1 MPSLKMT
8 RPCRSDP
15 VLGGI
20 PASSVGLAR
29 TGARPRAAAGG
40 GPHAVNAVLAAGK
53 IVYRQAS
60 FGGRGS
66 FGTTGPRSR
75 EETEMSALP
84 LSGIKILDL
93 TRVLAGPLSAQML
106 GDLGAEIIKIERPGG
121 GDDARA
127 FGPPYLVDPEGKE
140 NNNNSFYLCA
150 NRNKKSV
157 TVNIAAPEGQAI
169 IRELAKS
176 CDVMMENYKVG
187 DLKRYKLDYESIKAV
202 NPGIIY
208 CSVTGFGQTGPYAPR
223 AGYDAIFQAMGGLMS
238 VTGHM
243 DGEPGAGPMK
253 VGPSIVDYMTG
264 MNSSIGI
271 LSALYHR
278 KVNGGAGQHIDVCLF
293 DTVIA
298 SLSHYAQIYLVN
310 GKTPP
315 RRGTWGNGGMP
326 AGVFRCAD
334 GELML
339 VVGNDAQFAR
349 TCAVLGSPE
358 LATNPKFL
366 KNNDRVVNG
375 KEIMAI
381 FAGLF
386 LKKNVA
392 DWLEALEQAGVPCGP
407 VNDFAQVF
415 ADPHVRQRGMQ
426 IKVDHPFEHALSLIR
441 NPLTFSE
448 TPVTE
453 YRAPPLLGA
462 DTRDVLATIGYDE
475 AKLEALRKQKII

>member
-1 MPSLKMT
+1 MQCS
-8 RPCRSDP
+8 
-15 VLGGI
+15 
-20 PASSVGLAR
+20 
-29 TGARPRAAAGG
+29 AAQNGVTT
-40 GPHAVNAVLAAGK
+40 PWFRIH
-53 IVYRQAS
+53 IDYTDQH
-60 FGGRGS
+60 FGGK
-66 FGTTGPRSR
+66 F
-75 EETEMSALP
+75 MSALP
-84 LSGIKILDL
+84 LSGIRILDL

-106 GDLGAEIIKIERPGG
+106 GDLGAEVIKIERPGT

-127 FGPPYLVDPEGKE
+127 FGPPYLVDPEGQE

-157 TVNIAAPEGQAI
+157 TVNIARPEGQEI
-169 IRELAKS
+169 IRELART
-176 CDVMMENYKVG
+176 CDVFMENYKVG
-187 DLKRYKLDYESIKAV
+187 DLKRYGLDYESIRTV

-264 MNSSIGI
+264 MNTSIGI
-271 LSALYHR
+271 LAALYHK
-278 KVNGGAGQHIDVCLF
+278 KVNGGAGQHIDVCLL
-293 DTVIA
+293 DTVVA

-310 GKTPP
+310 GQTPP

-326 AGVFRCAD
+326 AGVFRCSD

-339 VVGNDAQFAR
+339 VVGNDAQFGR
-349 TCAVLGSPE
+349 TCAVLGQPE
-358 LATNPKFL
+358 LASNPKFV
-366 KNNDRVVNG
+366 KNNDRVING

-386 LKKNVA
+386 LKNTVA
-392 DWLEALEQAGVPCGP
+392 HWLEELENAGIPCGP

-415 ADPHVRQRGMQ
+415 ADPQVRSRGLEV
-426 IKVDHPFEHALSLIR
+426 KVDHPFNPSLSLIR
-441 NPLTFSE
+441 NALSFSE
-448 TPVTE
+448 TPIEE
-453 YRAPPLLGA
+453 YRAPPLLGEH
-462 DTRDVLATIGYDE
+462 TSDVLGSMLGYDD
-475 AKLEALRKQKII
+475 ANIAALKKQTVI

>member
-1 MPSLKMT
+1 
-8 RPCRSDP
+8 
-15 VLGGI
+15 
-20 PASSVGLAR
+20 
-29 TGARPRAAAGG
+29 
-40 GPHAVNAVLAAGK
+40 
-53 IVYRQAS
+53 VYRQIS
-60 FGGRGS
+60 FSAAG
-66 FGTTGPRSR
+66 FVPEPEGPRVL
-75 EETEMSALP
+75 EEMFMSPLP
-84 LSGIKILDL
+84 LSGIRILDL

-106 GDLGAEIIKIERPGG
+106 ADLGAEVIKIERPGG

-127 FGPPYLVDPEGKE
+127 FGPPYLVDPQGRE

-157 TVNIAAPEGQAI
+157 TVNIATAEGQEI

-187 DLKRYKLDYESIKAV
+187 DLKRYKLDYEAIKAV

-208 CSVTGFGQTGPYAPR
+208 CSVTGFGQSGPYAPR

-271 LSALYHR
+271 LAALYHR
-278 KVNGGAGQHIDVCLF
+278 KVNGGEGQHVDVCLF

-298 SLSHYAQIYLVN
+298 SLSHFAQIYLVN
-310 GKTPP
+310 GETPP

-349 TCAVLGSPE
+349 TCAVLGSE
-358 LATNPKFL
+358 GLATNPKFVS
-366 KNNDRVVNG
+366 NNDRVVHG
-375 KEIMAI
+375 KEIMAL

-386 LKKNVA
+386 PKKPVA
-392 DWLEALEQAGVPCGP
+392 HWLEELEKAGVPCGP

-415 ADPHVRQRGMQ
+415 ADEHVRERGME
-426 IKVDHPFEHALSLIR
+426 IKVNHPFEPALSLIR
-441 NPLTFSE
+441 NPIVFSE
-448 TPVTE
+448 TPVKD
-453 YRAPPLLGA
+453 YRAPPLLGEN
-462 DTRDVLATIGYDE
+462 TSEVLATIGYDDAE
-475 AKLEALRKQKII
+475 IDALKKEKII

>member
-1 MPSLKMT
+1 ML
-8 RPCRSDP
+8 
-15 VLGGI
+15 
-20 PASSVGLAR
+20 
-29 TGARPRAAAGG
+29 
-40 GPHAVNAVLAAGK
+40 
-53 IVYRQAS
+53 
-60 FGGRGS
+60 
-66 FGTTGPRSR
+66 
-75 EETEMSALP
+75 MSGLP

-106 GDLGAEIIKIERPGG
+106 ADLGAEVIKIERPGG

-157 TVNIAAPEGQAI
+157 TVNIATAEGQEI
-169 IRELAKS
+169 IREIAKS

-202 NPGIIY
+202 NSGIIY

-271 LSALYHR
+271 LAALYHR
-278 KVNGGAGQHIDVCLF
+278 KVNGGAGQHIDVCLL

-310 GKTPP
+310 GQTPP

-339 VVGNDAQFAR
+339 VVGNDGQFAR
-349 TCAVLGSPE
+349 TCAVLGSE
-358 LATNPKFL
+358 GLATNPKFL
-366 KNNDRVVNG
+366 RNNDRVVHG

-386 LKKNVA
+386 PKKPVA
-392 DWLEALEQAGVPCGP
+392 YWLEELEQAGVPCGP

-415 ADPHVRQRGMQ
+415 ADKHVRERGME
-426 IKVDHPFEHALSLIR
+426 IKVNHPFEPALSLIR
-441 NPLTFSE
+441 NPIAFSE
-448 TPVTE
+448 TPVKD
-453 YRAPPLLGA
+453 YRAPPLLGEN
-462 DTRDVLATIGYDE
+462 TREVLASKLGYDD
-475 AKLEALRKQKII
+475 AKLDALKQQGVI

>member
-1 MPSLKMT
+1 
-8 RPCRSDP
+8 
-15 VLGGI
+15 
-20 PASSVGLAR
+20 
-29 TGARPRAAAGG
+29 
-40 GPHAVNAVLAAGK
+40 
-53 IVYRQAS
+53 
-60 FGGRGS
+60 
-66 FGTTGPRSR
+66 
-75 EETEMSALP
+75 MSALP
-84 LSGIKILDL
+84 LSGIRILDL

-106 GDLGAEIIKIERPGG
+106 ADLGAEVIKIERPGG

-127 FGPPYLVDPEGKE
+127 FGPPYLKDPDGRA

-157 TVNIAAPEGQAI
+157 TVNIASAEGQDI
-169 IRELAKS
+169 IRALAETS
-176 CDVMMENYKVG
+176 DVFMENYKVG
-187 DLKRYKLDYESIKAV
+187 DLKRYGLDYEAIRAI

-243 DGEPGAGPMK
+243 DDEPGAGPMK

-271 LSALYHR
+271 LAALYHR
-278 KVNGGAGQHIDVCLF
+278 KANGGAGQHIDVCLL

-298 SLSHYAQIYLVN
+298 SLSHWLQIYLVN
-310 GKTPP
+310 GKQPP

-326 AGVFRCAD
+326 AGMFRCTD

-349 TCAVLGSPE
+349 TCAVLGAPE
-358 LATNPKFL
+358 LATNPKFVR
-366 KNNDRVVNG
+366 NNDRVTNG

-386 LKKNVA
+386 LKNTVGH
-392 DWLEALEQAGVPCGP
+392 WLEELEKAGIPCGP
-407 VNDFAQVF
+407 VNDFAHVF
-415 ADPHVRQRGMQ
+415 ADPQVRARGMEV
-426 IKVDHPFEHALSLIR
+426 KTEHPFEQHLSLIR
-441 NPLTFSE
+441 NALTFSG

-453 YRAPPLLGA
+453 YRYPPLLGEHTA
-462 DTRDVLATIGYDE
+462 EVLSSRLGYDA
-475 AKLEALRKQKII
+475 AKLDALKQQGVI

>member
-1 MPSLKMT
+1 ML
-8 RPCRSDP
+8 
-15 VLGGI
+15 
-20 PASSVGLAR
+20 
-29 TGARPRAAAGG
+29 
-40 GPHAVNAVLAAGK
+40 
-53 IVYRQAS
+53 
-60 FGGRGS
+60 
-66 FGTTGPRSR
+66 
-75 EETEMSALP
+75 MSPLP
-84 LSGIKILDL
+84 LSGIRILDL

-106 GDLGAEIIKIERPGG
+106 ADLGAEVIKIERPGS

-127 FGPPYLVDPEGKE
+127 FGPPYLADPQGRE

-157 TVNIAAPEGQAI
+157 TANIATAEGQQI
-169 IRELAKS
+169 IRELARS

-187 DLKRYKLDYESIKAV
+187 DLKRYKLDYEAIKTV

-264 MNSSIGI
+264 MNTSIGI
-271 LSALYHR
+271 LAALYHR
-278 KVNGGAGQHIDVCLF
+278 KVNGGEGQHVDVCLF

-298 SLSHYAQIYLVN
+298 SLSHFAQIYLVN
-310 GKTPP
+310 GEIPP

-339 VVGNDAQFAR
+339 VVGNDTQFAR
-349 TCAVLGSPE
+349 TCAVLGNE
-358 LATNPKFL
+358 GLATNPKFVR
-366 KNNDRVVNG
+366 NNDRVVHG
-375 KEIMAI
+375 KEIMAL
-381 FAGLF
+381 FADLF
-386 LKKNVA
+386 LKKPVA
-392 DWLEALEQAGVPCGP
+392 YWLEELEKAGVPCGP

-415 ADPHVRQRGMQ
+415 ADEHVRWRGME
-426 IKVDHPFEHALSLIR
+426 IKVNHPFEPKLSLIR
-441 NPLTFSE
+441 NPIVFSE
-448 TPVTE
+448 TPVKD
-453 YRAPPLLGA
+453 YRAPPLLGEN
-462 DTRDVLATIGYDE
+462 TREVLATIGYDE
-475 AKLEALRKQKII
+475 AKVEALKREKII

>member
-1 MPSLKMT
+1 MPATQTFS
-8 RPCRSDP
+8 
-15 VLGGI
+15 
-20 PASSVGLAR
+20 
-29 TGARPRAAAGG
+29 
-40 GPHAVNAVLAAGK
+40 AGK
-53 IVYRQAS
+53 WCIGWAI
-60 FGGRGS
+60 GRRRV
-66 FGTTGPRSR
+66 GPRPK
-75 EETEMSALP
+75 TKVPGGTFMSALP
-84 LSGIKILDL
+84 LSGIRILDL

-106 GDLGAEIIKIERPGG
+106 ADLGAEVIKIERPGS

-127 FGPPYLVDPEGKE
+127 FGPPYLNDPEGRQ

-157 TVNIAAPEGQAI
+157 TVNIATPEGQDI
-169 IRELAKS
+169 IRSLATDV
-176 CDVMMENYKVG
+176 DVMMENYKVG
-187 DLKRYKLDYESIKAV
+187 DLKRYGLDYDSIRAL

-271 LSALYHR
+271 LAALYHR
-278 KVNGGAGQHIDVCLF
+278 KVNGGAGQHVDVCLF

-298 SLSHYAQIYLVN
+298 SLSHYAQIFLVN

-326 AGVFRCAD
+326 AGVFRCTD

-349 TCAVLGSPE
+349 TCAVLGQPD
-358 LATNPKFL
+358 LASNPKFIR
-366 KNNDRVVNG
+366 NNDRVVNG

-386 LKKNVA
+386 LKNTVA
-392 DWLEALEQAGVPCGP
+392 HWLDQLEKAGVPSGP

-415 ADPHVRQRGMQ
+415 ADEHVRSRGMQ
-426 IKVDHPFEHALSLIR
+426 VHVNHPFEPELSLIR
-441 NPLTFSE
+441 NALTFSE
-448 TPVTE
+448 TPVTD
-453 YRAPPLLGA
+453 YRAPPLLGEN
-462 DTRDVLATIGYDE
+462 TKEVLTERLGFDA
-475 AKLEALRKQKII
+475 AKIAALKTQGVI

>member
-1 MPSLKMT
+1 
-8 RPCRSDP
+8 
-15 VLGGI
+15 
-20 PASSVGLAR
+20 LA
-29 TGARPRAAAGG
+29 
-40 GPHAVNAVLAAGK
+40 
-53 IVYRQAS
+53 I
-60 FGGRGS
+60 GRRRI
-66 FGTTGPRSR
+66 GPRPK
-75 EETEMSALP
+75 TKIPGGAFMSALP
-84 LSGIKILDL
+84 LSGIRILDL

-106 GDLGAEIIKIERPGG
+106 ADLGAEVIKIERPGS

-127 FGPPYLVDPEGKE
+127 FGPPYLVDPEGRE

-157 TVNIAAPEGQAI
+157 TVNIATPEGQDI
-169 IRELAKS
+169 IRALARDV
-176 CDVMMENYKVG
+176 DVMMENYKVG
-187 DLKRYKLDYESIKAV
+187 DLKRYGLDYDSVRAL

-271 LSALYHR
+271 LAALYHR
-278 KVNGGAGQHIDVCLF
+278 KVNGGAGQHVDVCLF

-298 SLSHYAQIYLVN
+298 ALSHYAQIFLVN

-326 AGVFRCAD
+326 AGVFRCTD

-349 TCAVLGSPE
+349 TCAVLGAPE
-358 LATNPKFL
+358 LASNPKFVR
-366 KNNDRVVNG
+366 NNDRVVNG

-386 LKKNVA
+386 LTNSVA
-392 DWLEALEQAGVPCGP
+392 HWLDELEKAGVPSGP

-415 ADPHVRQRGMQ
+415 ADEHVRARGMRVE
-426 IKVDHPFEHALSLIR
+426 VDHPFEPHLALIR
-441 NPLTFSE
+441 NALTFSE
-448 TPVTE
+448 TPVTD

-462 DTRDVLATIGYDE
+462 DTAEVLSGQLGFDA
-475 AKLEALRKQKII
+475 AKIAALKAQGII

>member
-1 MPSLKMT
+1 
-8 RPCRSDP
+8 
-15 VLGGI
+15 
-20 PASSVGLAR
+20 
-29 TGARPRAAAGG
+29 
-40 GPHAVNAVLAAGK
+40 
-53 IVYRQAS
+53 
-60 FGGRGS
+60 
-66 FGTTGPRSR
+66 
-75 EETEMSALP
+75 MSALP
-84 LSGIKILDL
+84 LSGIRILDL

-106 GDLGAEIIKIERPGG
+106 GDLGADVIKIERPGT

-150 NRNKKSV
+150 NRSKRSI
-157 TVNIAAPEGQAI
+157 TVNIAKPEGQAI

-176 CDVMMENYKVG
+176 VDVFMENYKVG
-187 DLKRYKLDYESIKAV
+187 DLKRYGLDYESIRAV

-238 VTGHM
+238 VTGHI

-264 MNSSIGI
+264 MNASIAI
-271 LSALYHR
+271 LAALYH
-278 KVNGGAGQHIDVCLF
+278 KKANGGEGQHLDVCLF

-298 SLSHYAQIYLVN
+298 SLSHWAQIYLVN
-310 GKTPP
+310 GTSPP

-326 AGVFRCAD
+326 AGMFRCTD

-339 VVGNDAQFAR
+339 VVGNDAQFSR
-349 TCAVLGSPE
+349 TCAVLGAPD
-358 LATNPKFL
+358 LATNPRFL
-366 KNNDRVVNG
+366 KNNDRVVHS

-386 LKKNVA
+386 LKNTVA
-392 DWLEALEQAGVPCGP
+392 HWLEELEKAGVPCGP

-415 ADPHVRQRGMQ
+415 ADPHVRSRGME

-441 NPLTFSE
+441 NPLTFSG
-448 TPVTE
+448 TPLNN
-453 YRAPPLLGA
+453 YKAPPKLGEHTQ
-462 DTRDVLATIGYDE
+462 DILSKLGYD
-475 AKLEALRKQKII
+475 AARLETLKQQGII

>member
-1 MPSLKMT
+1 
-8 RPCRSDP
+8 
-15 VLGGI
+15 
-20 PASSVGLAR
+20 
-29 TGARPRAAAGG
+29 
-40 GPHAVNAVLAAGK
+40 
-53 IVYRQAS
+53 
-60 FGGRGS
+60 
-66 FGTTGPRSR
+66 
-75 EETEMSALP
+75 MSALP
-84 LSGIKILDL
+84 LSGIKVLDL

-106 GDLGAEIIKIERPGG
+106 ADLGAEVIKIERPGT

-127 FGPPYLVDPEGKE
+127 FGPPYLEDPEGRE

-157 TVNIAAPEGQAI
+157 TVNIAKPEGQEI
-169 IRELAKS
+169 IRELARTV
-176 CDVMMENYKVG
+176 DVMMENYKVG
-187 DLKRYKLDYESIKAV
+187 DLKRYGLDYESIKKI
-202 NPGIIY
+202 NPRIIY

-264 MNSSIGI
+264 MNTSIGI
-271 LSALYHR
+271 LSALYNR
-278 KVNGGAGQHIDVCLF
+278 DARGGEGQHVDVCLL

-326 AGVFRCAD
+326 AGVFRCTD

-339 VVGNDAQFAR
+339 VVGNDAQFER
-349 TCAVLGSPE
+349 TCAVLGEPD
-358 LATNPKFL
+358 LAKDPRFV
-366 KNNDRVVNG
+366 KNNNRVVHG

-386 LKKNVA
+386 LKKPVA
-392 DWLEALEQAGVPCGP
+392 YWLEELEKAGVPSGP

-415 ADPHVRQRGMQ
+415 ADEHVRSRGMEV
-426 IKVDHPFEHALSLIR
+426 KVDHPFEHSLSLIR
-441 NPLTFSE
+441 NALTFSA
-448 TPVTE
+448 TPIND

-462 DTRDVLATIGYDE
+462 NTQEVLSGKLGYDE
-475 AKLEALRKQKII
+475 KKIDGLKAAGII

>member
-1 MPSLKMT
+1 
-8 RPCRSDP
+8 
-15 VLGGI
+15 
-20 PASSVGLAR
+20 
-29 TGARPRAAAGG
+29 
-40 GPHAVNAVLAAGK
+40 
-53 IVYRQAS
+53 
-60 FGGRGS
+60 
-66 FGTTGPRSR
+66 
-75 EETEMSALP
+75 MSALP

-106 GDLGAEIIKIERPGG
+106 GDLGAEVIKIERPGT

-127 FGPPYLVDPEGKE
+127 FGPPYLTDPEGKE

-157 TVNIAAPEGQAI
+157 TVNIAKPEGQAI
-169 IRELAKS
+169 IRELAK
-176 CDVMMENYKVG
+176 DVDVFMENYKVG
-187 DLKRYKLDYESIKAV
+187 DLKRYGLDYETIKAI

-223 AGYDAIFQAMGGLMS
+223 AGYDAILQAMGGLMS

-264 MNSSIGI
+264 MNTSIGI

-278 KVNGGAGQHIDVCLF
+278 DANGGEGQHLDVCLF

-298 SLSHYAQIYLVN
+298 SLSHWLQIYLVN
-310 GKTPP
+310 GTTLP

-326 AGVFRCAD
+326 AGVFRCTD

-339 VVGNDAQFAR
+339 VVGNDGQFQR
-349 TCAVLGSPE
+349 TCAVLGEPE
-358 LATNPKFL
+358 LANDKRFI
-366 KNNDRVVNG
+366 KNNDRVVHG

-386 LKKNVA
+386 LKKPVA
-392 DWLEALEQAGVPCGP
+392 DWLEKLEEAGVPSGP
-407 VNDFAQVF
+407 INNFEQVF
-415 ADPHVRQRGMQ
+415 SDPHVQSRGMRV
-426 IKVDHPFEHALSLIR
+426 KTRHKFKPDLSLIR
-441 NPLTFSE
+441 NALTFSE
-448 TPVTE
+448 TPITE
-453 YRAPPLLGA
+453 YRAPPLLGEN
-462 DTRDVLATIGYDE
+462 TQEVLGGKLGYDAE
-475 AKLEALRKQKII
+475 KIATLKKQGVI

>member
-1 MPSLKMT
+1 M
-8 RPCRSDP
+8 
-15 VLGGI
+15 
-20 PASSVGLAR
+20 
-29 TGARPRAAAGG
+29 
-40 GPHAVNAVLAAGK
+40 
-53 IVYRQAS
+53 
-60 FGGRGS
+60 
-66 FGTTGPRSR
+66 
-75 EETEMSALP
+75 P

-106 GDLGAEIIKIERPGG
+106 ADLGAEVIKIERPGT

-127 FGPPYLVDPEGKE
+127 FGPPYLKDPDGKA

-157 TVNIAAPEGQAI
+157 TVNIASSDGQEI
-169 IRELAKS
+169 IRALAKD
-176 CDVMMENYKVG
+176 CDVFMENYKVG
-187 DLKRYKLDYESIKAV
+187 DLKRYGLDYEAIKAV
-202 NPGIIY
+202 NPDVIY

-264 MNSSIGI
+264 MNTSIGI

-278 KVNGGAGQHIDVCLF
+278 DVNGGGGQHVDVCLF

-298 SLSHYAQIYLVN
+298 SLSHYAQIFLVN
-310 GKTPP
+310 GKSPP

-326 AGVFRCAD
+326 AGVFRCTD

-339 VVGNDAQFAR
+339 VVGNDGQFAR
-349 TCAVLGSPE
+349 TCAVLGAPE
-358 LATNPKFL
+358 LATDPKFV

-381 FAGLF
+381 YAGLF
-386 LKKNVA
+386 LKNSVA
-392 DWLEALEQAGVPCGP
+392 HWLEQLEKAGVPCGP
-407 VNDFAQVF
+407 VNDFAHVF
-415 ADPHVRQRGMQ
+415 ADPHVRSRGMEV
-426 IKVDHPFEHALSLIR
+426 KVEH
-441 NPLTFSE
+441 
-448 TPVTE
+448 
-453 YRAPPLLGA
+453 
-462 DTRDVLATIGYDE
+462 
-475 AKLEALRKQKII
+475 